1 MTYRSFAAASL
12 LIAAALYPNLVSA
25 QTMRGAS
32 VQMWTNPGFVQPN
45 VNFDRRYAPETA
57 PGGTVV
63 LRGSR
68 APTGDYAAPEIGIT
82 GEGYGSTLPP
92 ARILP
97 PGAGR

>member
-1 MTYRSFAAASL
+1 MKNRSLTAVSL
-12 LIAAALYPNLVSA
+12 LIAAVLCPNLVSA

-32 VQMWTNPGFVQPN
+32 VQVWANPALVQPN
-45 VNFDRRYAPETA
+45 VNVDRRYVPEVA

-68 APTGDYAAPEIGIT
+68 APTSDYAAPEIGIT
-82 GEGYGSTLPP
+82 GEGYGSS
-92 ARILP
+92 LP

>member
-1 MTYRSFAAASL
+1 MTNRSLTAVSL
-12 LIAAALYPNLVSA
+12 LIAAVLYPNLVSA

-32 VQMWTNPGFVQPN
+32 VQMWDNPALVLPN
-45 VNFDRRYAPETA
+45 INIDRRYAPEIA

-68 APTGDYAAPEIGIT
+68 APTGDYAAPII
-82 GEGYGSTLPP
+82 GEGYGSSLPP